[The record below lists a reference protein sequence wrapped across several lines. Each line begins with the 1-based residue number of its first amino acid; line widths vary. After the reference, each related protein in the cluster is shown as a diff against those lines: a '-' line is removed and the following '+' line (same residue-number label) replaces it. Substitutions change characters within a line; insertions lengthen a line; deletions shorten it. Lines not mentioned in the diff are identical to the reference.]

1 MSLTDTVAGTVL
13 VGFIAGIVG
22 LLTTRYERSLR
33 RREAHMREH
42 EKNFDVIQDSLLE
55 LKPQLWPIAKGAE
68 NFMLPRW
75 KKPPYNHQL
84 GTYSI
89 VNYQRF
95 EKLPG
100 SPLDTVFR
108 TITIDKVLYLDIP
121 KHFPDIANQL
131 AAIETWVHTKGVRLD
146 ELVYGV
152 SDAIYKTMESSDVSV
167 LHYTFD
173 QGNQATLREIASKD
187 SIESQGYAGFLFL
200 LLAKEDPANWP
211 MNYGILEK
219 YDLLDTLTKLV
230 TEIKDGSGAK
240 MSEMLELKSR
250 IFSQIDAC
258 NSVLELQKH
267 KSSLKGKCEYL

>member
-13 VGFIAGIVG
+13 GGFIAGIVG

-33 RREAHMREH
+33 RKEAHMREH

-55 LKPQLWPIAKGAE
+55 LKPQLWPIVKGAE

-75 KKPPYNHQL
+75 KKPPYEQQL
-84 GTYSI
+84 VTYSI

-108 TITIDKVLYLDIP
+108 TVTVDKVLYLDIP
-121 KHFPDIANQL
+121 KHFRDIAKQL
-131 AAIETWVHTKGVRLD
+131 AAIETCVHTEGVQLD
-146 ELVYGV
+146 ELVYEM
-152 SDAIYKTMESSDVSV
+152 SDAIYRTMDSSDVSV
-167 LHYTFD
+167 LHYAFD
-173 QGNQATLREIASKD
+173 QGKKATLREIASKD

-200 LLAKEDPANWP
+200 VLLNEDPANWP

-219 YDLLDTLTKLV
+219 YDLLDALNKV
-230 TEIKDGSGAK
+230 GSEIKERLGAK
-240 MSEMLELKSR
+240 ASQMLELKSR
-250 IFSQIDAC
+250 IFSQIDGC
-258 NSVLELQKH
+258 NNALELQKH

>member
-13 VGFIAGIVG
+13 GGFIAGIVG

-33 RREAHMREH
+33 RKEAHMREH
-42 EKNFDVIQDSLLE
+42 EKNFNVIQDSLLE

-75 KKPPYNHQL
+75 KRPPYKQQL
-84 GTYSI
+84 VNYSI

-100 SPLDTVFR
+100 SGLDTVFR
-108 TITIDKVLYLDIP
+108 TITVDNVLYLDIP
-121 KHFPDIANQL
+121 KHFRDIANQL
-131 AAIETWVHTKGVRLD
+131 AAIETCVHTKGVQLD
-146 ELVYGV
+146 ELVYEV
-152 SDAIYKTMESSDVSV
+152 SDAIYKTMDSSDASV

-173 QGNQATLREIASKD
+173 QGNKATLREIASKD

-200 LLAKEDPANWP
+200 LLVKEDPANWP
-211 MNYGILEK
+211 MNYGGLEK
-219 YDLLDTLTKLV
+219 YDMLDTLKKLV
-230 TEIKDGSGAK
+230 SEIKDGLGVKA
-240 MSEMLELKSR
+240 SEMLELKSQ

-258 NSVLELQKH
+258 NNALELQKH
-267 KSSLKGKCEYL
+267 KSSLKGKCEYV